1 MERKISMSLPLQLPG
16 SWPSSLSDMATL
28 QTVFLKESN
37 STAVIIPTEPPVTL
51 SHEQLFQQSLAFQEK
66 LAANGIAPGDAV
78 AFALSNSLELVIS
91 FLAVSFQGAI
101 CAPLNPEYKQAE
113 FEFYI
118 EDLKPPLVLV
128 PRGAFKAHGEA
139 IRAASGHCA
148 IAEIFWNGDEVVL
161 DILDSNGLHKRKAT
175 EIATANTEHVSLILH
190 TSGTTGRPKAVSQ
203 CSLSSILTIY

>member
-1 MERKISMSLPLQLPG
+1 MSLPLQLPG

-28 QTVFLKESN
+28 QTVLPKESN
-37 STAVIIPTEPPVTL
+37 STAIIIPSEPPVTL
-51 SHEQLFQQSLAFQEK
+51 SHEQLFQQSSAFQEK
-66 LAANGIAPGDAV
+66 LAAIGIAPEDAV

-118 EDLKPPLVLV
+118 EDLKPAILLV
-128 PRGAFKAHGEA
+128 PRGASKAHGEA

-161 DILDSNGLHKRKAT
+161 DIFHSNGLHKQKAT
-175 EIATANTEHVSLILH
+175 EIATANTEHISLILH
-190 TSGTTGRPKAVSQ
+190 TSGTTGRPKAVSR
-203 CSLSSILTIY
+203 CSLSSILTMH